1 MNTNA
6 ESFDSQQT
14 ARDFIDIY
22 EFPQQVTMGYQV
34 EMSMLNGHDST
45 KTFTTSMKKRK
56 SICSVSKNK
65 HQYCVQNRG
74 IVLELSF

>member
-6 ESFDSQQT
+6 GSFDSQQT

-22 EFPQQVTMGYQV
+22 EFSQQVTMGYQV

-45 KTFTTSMKKRK
+45 KTFTTSMKKRI
-56 SICSVSKNK
+56 SICSVSNNK
-65 HQYCVQNRG
+65 HQYCVQNGG
-74 IVLELSF
+74 IAE